1 MLTFMPLVCTKHLT
15 KSSDLAMWSSG
26 LGGGAVWGNLGDLAG
41 ELGRGVAGKV
51 LGVAGVRFGC
61 SLAAETTPAGGYGG
75 AREIRSQQP

>member
-1 MLTFMPLVCTKHLT
+1 V
-15 KSSDLAMWSSG
+15 
-26 LGGGAVWGNLGDLAG
+26 AG
-41 ELGRGVAGKV
+41 EA